1 MAHHSRRVTSKDSNG
16 ASLSRRGLQPRL
28 LRLVH
33 KADKLPPDFAARK
46 SPALEPYEDFDILLT
61 AGHNIG

>member
-1 MAHHSRRVTSKDSNG
+1 MARHHRRVTTRDRNG
-16 ASLSRRGLQPRL
+16 TATPRHFRL

-33 KADKLPPDFAARK
+33 KADTSPGTLPRK
-46 SPALEPYEDFDILLT
+46 SPAVEPYEDFDILLT